1 MVNVEITN
9 TGTAPLA
16 NVKVVLQN
24 TQASTTTT
32 TTTSNVDNVVFDQ
45 NEWDVGTIESNTSKK
60 FSFNVYVPENVRTQ
74 TLHTPLKIMYYNA
87 HGDKIEDT
95 RTVDFYVNGLID
107 AKIYDIKVI
116 EVGGKETIIGD
127 VINEGNINGMFSFVT
142 LEPLDGSNIKKT
154 TQFIDELETDSPVPF
169 NIPVE
174 FDGPPKYGDHK
185 IKISVRYKDDARQ
198 EHVISEEANVLLKD
212 LNKKPEPTA
221 MDFIPGLVTLIVLGS
236 AGYIAYK
243 KIKKRR
249 QAQAETESH

>member
-1 MVNVEITN
+1 
-9 TGTAPLA
+9 
-16 NVKVVLQN
+16 
-24 TQASTTTT
+24 
-32 TTTSNVDNVVFDQ
+32 
-45 NEWDVGTIESNTSKK
+45 
-60 FSFNVYVPENVRTQ
+60 
-74 TLHTPLKIMYYNA
+74 
-87 HGDKIEDT
+87 
-95 RTVDFYVNGLID
+95 
-107 AKIYDIKVI
+107 
-116 EVGGKETIIGD
+116 
-127 VINEGNINGMFSFVT
+127 
-142 LEPLDGSNIKKT
+142 
-154 TQFIDELETDSPVPF
+154 
-169 NIPVE
+169 